1 MAKNSVSERLILE
14 VVEGPLTGQVCAIP
28 ANGTCVIGR
37 LPECDLSIPQ
47 DMTVSRQHC
56 RIEFQPPDCR
66 LIHLSQTG
74 DTTVNGQPVTTSQ
87 LVEGDLIS
95 FGSGNSVRVRKERSS
110 ELEATIVP
118 GRVESAKAM
127 DQFTKSAVSCGLL
140 KYQSVT
146 PDLGFERVLEIVSQ
160 SGPVHAMLDFQRMKQ
175 ATPDELADGQF
186 LFSWMSA
193 EMRPKFSP
201 VLATL
206 GESPAAATAVRECW
220 GKDGIVCFGSKL
232 QGTELLDH
240 WRRAI
245 GVKDNEPGGALTVY
259 YWPSLLNL
267 ILTCQSVDQV
277 TPLLSGLTWI
287 LVECPDA
294 PGNWRVF
301 ADEKFAA
308 VLTAAKLICVNP
320 PESVK

>member
-1 MAKNSVSERLILE
+1 MAKNAVSERLILE

-56 RIEFQPPDCR
+56 RVEFQPPDCR

-74 DTTVNGQPVTTSQ
+74 DTLVNGQAVATTV

-95 FGSGNSVRVRKERSS
+95 FGTGNAVRVRRERSS
-110 ELEATIVP
+110 ELDATIVP
-118 GRVESAKAM
+118 GRIDSAKAM
-127 DQFTKSAVSCGLL
+127 DQFTKSAASCGWF
-140 KYQSVT
+140 KYQSVM
-146 PDLGFERVLEIVSQ
+146 PDLGFERVLDILAQ

-175 ATPDELADGQF
+175 AAPAELAEAQF

-193 EMRPKFSP
+193 EMRPKYSP
-201 VLATL
+201 LLATL
-206 GESPAAATAVRECW
+206 GESPAAAAAVRQCW
-220 GKDGIVCFGSKL
+220 GKDGLVCFGSKL
-232 QGTELLDH
+232 QSEELMAH

-245 GVKDNEPGGALTVY
+245 GIKDNEAGGALTVY

-267 ILTCQSVDQV
+267 ILTCQSAEQV
-277 TPLLSGLTWI
+277 ERLLSGLTWI
-287 LVECPDA
+287 LVECPET
-294 PGNWRVF
+294 PGNWRIF
-301 ADEKFAA
+301 ADEKFASI
-308 VLTAAKLICVNP
+308 LTAAKLICVDP
-320 PESVK
+320 AETAK